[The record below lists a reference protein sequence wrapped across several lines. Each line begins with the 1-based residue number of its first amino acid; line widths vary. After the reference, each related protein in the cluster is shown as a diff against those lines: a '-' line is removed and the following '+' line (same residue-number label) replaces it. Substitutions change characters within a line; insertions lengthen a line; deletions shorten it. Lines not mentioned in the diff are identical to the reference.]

1 MYENDTCANI
11 LYIPYCNVT
20 SVYEK
25 KIWMKIDFMKMI
37 FCFSHFQSYD
47 EERHLVQTSVGWD
60 CNHSTDDHQDHGAF
74 LYQIHEANKEAD
86 HLFEFLTKISTIVC
100 NTCKYY
106 FV

>member
-1 MYENDTCANI
+1 
-11 LYIPYCNVT
+11 
-20 SVYEK
+20 
-25 KIWMKIDFMKMI
+25 MKIDFMKMI

-106 FV
+106 SRYTNSHELAPRL